1 MIGYRIINIDKKTKK
16 VKAKKPKKATKMRV
30 EISIDTV
37 KDKKMVE
44 KLNSVPNRS
53 DYIRGLIAKDIK
65 SEVKK

>member
-53 DYIRGLIAKDIK
+53 DYIRSLIAKDIK